1 MRSENSLMDTLTRYH
16 NIYDFAK
23 IGSPFLRYD
32 LDIIIN
38 SVYVKY
44 FLYYLYF
51 VNHIHSPYS
60 HIPKILS
67 TMMRG
72 SKICG

>member
-1 MRSENSLMDTLTRYH
+1 MGSERFLTDTLTRYH
-16 NIYDFAK
+16 NVYDFAK

-32 LDIIIN
+32 LDIMIY

-51 VNHIHSPYS
+51 VNHTHSQDS
-60 HIPKILS
+60 RIQKILS
-67 TMMRG
+67 NMMRG
-72 SKICG
+72 SKIYG